1 MVMASFESVSVE
13 IVVLPM
19 MAMVTAM
26 VMVTMVVAMPSS
38 VIVMVAYKEQI
49 VRLNWIWE
57 M

>member
-13 IVVLPM
+13 IVVLTM

-26 VMVTMVVAMPSS
+26 VMVTMMVAMPAS